1 MNTCFISLY
10 ISVLVISFIV
20 CMYIFSNLSIP
31 SLLEIIVDKTN
42 KEITRVQ
49 QLEIWV
55 FVVSVLKILGLLG
68 LFFNTASN
76 VYLMNTLL
84 VPVYILLA
92 LVYIYLEY
100 HKVPGDNTTRKT
112 YSAIDLFV
120 AMFFIDLVLHLIFI
134 YSVKRKKVR
143 KLYKPLKP
151 FNVFSVLDIKKF
163 I

>member
-76 VYLMNTLL
+76 VYLMNTIL

-100 HKVPGDNTTRKT
+100 HKVP
-112 YSAIDLFV
+112 
-120 AMFFIDLVLHLIFI
+120 
-134 YSVKRKKVR
+134 
-143 KLYKPLKP
+143 
-151 FNVFSVLDIKKF
+151 
-163 I
+163 